1 MAKLVKFGIMRQN
14 FCELA
19 DFVTVY
25 IAEAHP
31 AEKQHLTHNL
41 RVGTHKS
48 LEDRIAAAQK
58 LADMAGHHLGPN
70 IMVDPMD
77 DRTNH
82 AYSALPERL
91 YVVLDG
97 KVVFEG
103 GMGPFHYRIDL
114 VEEFLSKRM

>member
-1 MAKLVKFGIMRQN
+1 MAKLGKYLQNSSNNNIWSLQVKFGIMRQN

-48 LEDRIAAAQK
+48 LEDR
-58 LADMAGHHLGPN
+58 
-70 IMVDPMD
+70 
-77 DRTNH
+77 
-82 AYSALPERL
+82 
-91 YVVLDG
+91 
-97 KVVFEG
+97 
-103 GMGPFHYRIDL
+103 
-114 VEEFLSKRM
+114 